1 LRYLDPGLSR
11 EHVVAIDGSLYAHM
25 PLYDAGIRAGLEAV
39 LGPGAG
45 RVTTSLIKDGSGIGA
60 AIAALVAE
68 SQG

>member
-1 LRYLDPGLSR
+1 
-11 EHVVAIDGSLYAHM
+11 M

-60 AIAALVAE
+60 AIAALVADE
-68 SQG
+68 QG